1 MEQRLLEIH
10 EKYYSGDIG
19 LKNSLVGYRFND
31 IAGQLENIVYLEL
44 LSRGYQVAIGKIKE
58 LEVDFI
64 ATKNGKPIYIQ
75 VTYLLADDRTV
86 DREFGALEKI
96 PDNYPKMV
104 LSMDKYFGSDHYG
117 IQWRNLI
124 EFLINE

>member
-1 MEQRLLEIH
+1 M
-10 EKYYSGDIG
+10 YSGQVTCLDTYNPIVLKLFQLFQGFG

-64 ATKNGKPIYIQ
+64 ATKNGFIH
-75 VTYLLADDRTV
+75 
-86 DREFGALEKI
+86 G
-96 PDNYPKMV
+96 
-104 LSMDKYFGSDHYG
+104 
-117 IQWRNLI
+117 
-124 EFLINE
+124 